1 MRFWKLSTG
10 IVAVAAVAALVY
22 TRSEPSLIA
31 NLLGG
36 RAGAATQAAPAMP
49 AMPVPVTPVVKR
61 TIPLYLDYS
70 ARTESIRNIAL
81 QAKVSGYI
89 LQQAAADGADVK
101 QGELLY
107 KIDPR
112 DFQAALDQVKAQA
125 QRDSASLDYSRLS
138 LTRGNELTKTGFLSK
153 DTFDQRTSAVQQGEA
168 AIAAD
173 QAAIRS
179 AELNL
184 SYAEIRAPFAGR
196 IGRNQAPAG
205 TLVNAGGT
213 ALNTLVQLNPIY
225 VTFNPSE
232 TDLAAIQKAKAAGK
246 VGADIFVPGETQPN
260 HKGELTFL
268 DNNVDHATGTI
279 TARATIAND
288 DLALLPGQYVRVR
301 IAVSE
306 QPDALLVPQTA
317 LGSSQLGK
325 YVYVVGEGSKVDMRL
340 VELGATQGDL
350 ISVTKGVGEH
360 DQIISGNL
368 QKIFPGMPVQPLPAK
383 AGG

>member
-49 AMPVPVTPVVKR
+49 AMPVPVSPVVKR

-81 QAKVSGYI
+81 QARVSGYI

-125 QRDSASLDYSRLS
+125 QRDSASLDYARLS

-168 AIAAD
+168 AI
-173 QAAIRS
+173 RS

-184 SYAEIRAPFAGR
+184 GYAEIRAPFAGR

>member
-10 IVAVAAVAALVY
+10 IVALAAVAALVY

-350 ISVTKGVGEH
+350 ISVTKGIGEH

>member
-125 QRDSASLDYSRLS
+125 QRDSASLDYARLS

-196 IGRNQAPAG
+196 IGRNQAPVG

-232 TDLAAIQKAKAAGK
+232 TDLAAIQKAKATGK

-306 QPDALLVPQTA
+306 QPNALLVPQTA

-340 VELGATQGDL
+340 VELGATEGDL

>member
-10 IVAVAAVAALVY
+10 IVALAAVAALVY

-125 QRDSASLDYSRLS
+125 QRDSASLDYARLS

-306 QPDALLVPQTA
+306 QPNALLVPQTA

-340 VELGATQGDL
+340 VELGATEGDL

>member
-10 IVAVAAVAALVY
+10 IVALAAVAALVY

-125 QRDSASLDYSRLS
+125 QRDSASLDYARLS

-340 VELGATQGDL
+340 VELGATEGDL

>member
-10 IVAVAAVAALVY
+10 IVALAAVAALAY

-125 QRDSASLDYSRLS
+125 QRDSASLDYARLS

-173 QAAIRS
+173 QAAVRS

-184 SYAEIRAPFAGR
+184 SYAEIHAPFAGR

-246 VGADIFVPGETQPN
+246 VGTDIFVPGETQPN

-340 VELGATQGDL
+340 VELGATEGDL

>member
-49 AMPVPVTPVVKR
+49 AMPVPVSPVVKR

-81 QAKVSGYI
+81 QARVSGYI

-125 QRDSASLDYSRLS
+125 QRDSASLDYARLS

-184 SYAEIRAPFAGR
+184 GYAEIRAPFAGR

-232 TDLAAIQKAKAAGK
+232 TDLAAILKAKAAGK

>member
-81 QAKVSGYI
+81 QARVSGYI

-125 QRDSASLDYSRLS
+125 QRDSASLDYARLS

-246 VGADIFVPGETQPN
+246 VGADIFVPGERQPN

>member
-10 IVAVAAVAALVY
+10 IVALAAVAALVY

-81 QAKVSGYI
+81 QAKVTGYI

-125 QRDSASLDYSRLS
+125 QRDSASLDYARLS

-340 VELGATQGDL
+340 VELGATEGDL